1 MEFVVHGKPQGKA
14 RPRFSR
20 KSGTVYTPKK
30 TASYEKDIAKAYL
43 NVNGLLYPDD
53 VYIRIQVKAVF
64 PVPTSWSKTK
74 KLGAYE
80 GIIRPAVKPDGDN
93 ILKVVMDALNG
104 IAYVDDK
111 QVVYCSCQ
119 KVYGNTA
126 GFLEIGITEDKV

>member
-30 TASYEKDIAKAYL
+30 KAYL
-43 NVNGLLYPDD
+43 DVNGLLYPDD

-119 KVYGNTA
+119 KVYGHTA